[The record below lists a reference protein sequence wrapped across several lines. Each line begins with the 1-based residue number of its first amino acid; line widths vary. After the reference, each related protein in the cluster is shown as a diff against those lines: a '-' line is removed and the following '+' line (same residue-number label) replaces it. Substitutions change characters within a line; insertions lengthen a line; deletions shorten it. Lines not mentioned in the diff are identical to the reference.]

1 MESVQR
7 IMVRAEVFRQGRR
20 TDCSLEHSA
29 QRCAVDDAGVQA
41 KPDDASGKLVHHH
54 QYPMSSQRS
63 GLTSEQVAAPQA
75 VLRVAKKGEPG
86 GTTPVRF
93 RPVVNAQNTANRV
106 LVNFNPESQS
116 DLLSD
121 ARTAP
126 TRIPAF
132 HLHHGIDEFFG
143 RALGAGTT
151 SARRRKQQP
160 ILSLDQ
166 HAVEM
171 Q

>member
-1 MESVQR
+1 MSFQR
-7 IMVRAEVFRQGRR
+7 
-20 TDCSLEHSA
+20 
-29 QRCAVDDAGVQA
+29 
-41 KPDDASGKLVHHH
+41 
-54 QYPMSSQRS
+54 Y
-63 GLTSEQVAAPQA
+63 GLTSKQVAAPQA

-93 RPVVNAQNTANRV
+93 RPVVNAQNTANHV

-126 TRIPAF
+126 RRIPAF

-151 SARRRKQQP
+151 PARRRKQQP

-166 HAVEM
+166 HAVDSVDGRSTMAERSSRARQM
-171 Q
+171 KSVHTPAMKRSATRKLGAACGPDSG

>member
-20 TDCSLEHSA
+20 TDRSLEHSA
-29 QRCAVDDAGVQA
+29 QRCAVDDVGVQA
-41 KPDDASGKLVHHH
+41 KPDDTSGKLVHHH

-93 RPVVNAQNTANRV
+93 RPVVNAQNTANHV
-106 LVNFNPESQS
+106 LSISIPK
-116 DLLSD
+116 
-121 ARTAP
+121 ARA
-126 TRIPAF
+126 IC
-132 HLHHGIDEFFG
+132 
-143 RALGAGTT
+143 
-151 SARRRKQQP
+151 
-160 ILSLDQ
+160 
-166 HAVEM
+166 
-171 Q
+171 

>member
-1 MESVQR
+1 MSFASRSAVVQNSVR
-7 IMVRAEVFRQGRR
+7 SRY
-20 TDCSLEHSA
+20 HPA

-41 KPDDASGKLVHHH
+41 KPDDASGKLVHHY

-75 VLRVAKKGEPG
+75 VLRVAKKSEPG

-93 RPVVNAQNTANRV
+93 RTVVNAQNTANHV
-106 LVNFNPESQS
+106 LVNFNPESQN

-126 TRIPAF
+126 TRIPSF

-143 RALGAGTT
+143 RARGAGTT
-151 SARRRKQQP
+151 PAGWRKKQP
-160 ILSLDQ
+160 KPLAVQ
-166 HAVEM
+166 HPAGM
-171 Q
+171 A